1 MKRTGGALHV
11 VLAVLAGA
19 AGLTAKEDP
28 WWQFRGPSGN
38 GHSDST
44 TLPVQWKESD
54 ITWKTQIHDRGWSS
68 PVVWGNQV
76 WITTATKDGGKL
88 FAICVDKDTGKIIH
102 DIHVF
107 DVTSA
112 MLITSANT
120 YATPTC
126 AIEEGRVYVHYG
138 TYGTA
143 CIDTRT
149 GAILWKR
156 RDLKCDHEKGA
167 GPASS
172 PTLVGDYLVFHVD
185 GRDVQYVIALQK
197 LTGETAW
204 KTNRSIDYSAIPVH
218 HRKAYG
224 MPVLIPRGKKSQL
237 VGVGGRGLFS
247 YDPFSGLAVWR
258 LRHRGWSV
266 APWPV

>member
-1 MKRTGGALHV
+1 M
-11 VLAVLAGA
+11 
-19 AGLTAKEDP
+19 
-28 WWQFRGPSGN
+28 
-38 GHSDST
+38 
-44 TLPVQWKESD
+44 
-54 ITWKTQIHDRGWSS
+54 
-68 PVVWGNQV
+68 VWGNQV

-88 FAICVDKDTGKIIH
+88 FAVCVDKDTGKIIH

-156 RDLKCDHEKGA
+156 QDLKCDHEKGA

-185 GRDVQYVIALQK
+185 GRDV
-197 LTGETAW
+197 
-204 KTNRSIDYSAIPVH
+204 
-218 HRKAYG
+218 
-224 MPVLIPRGKKSQL
+224 
-237 VGVGGRGLFS
+237 
-247 YDPFSGLAVWR
+247 
-258 LRHRGWSV
+258 
-266 APWPV
+266 